1 MFDLRLF
8 EYIRI
13 TYFLFSTSFDL
24 ELRCNGHTSRTIFFL
39 RVLILYRPQY
49 IAYSP
54 LFPCKLLHNYLYTQ
68 MHPGE
73 RCTVGTD
80 GIRRISDAFHWN
92 AQETHRKIETVFQPE
107 YCFHF
112 RCFPA
117 GYNDFSAPFLQD
129 TVAGIFV
136 LGITSTNRNQRSTQ
150 SIQYLSSSFLC
161 SSSSC

>member
-13 TYFLFSTSFDL
+13 TYFLFSSSFHL

-68 MHPGE
+68 MP
-73 RCTVGTD
+73 
-80 GIRRISDAFHWN
+80 RRKMYGRNRRDPAHSDAFHWN
-92 AQETHRKIETVFQPE
+92 AQETHRKMEAVFQPE
-107 YCFHF
+107 FSRIFSNDF
-112 RCFPA
+112 RPFPTGKHRELAGIHRKKVPA
-117 GYNDFSAPFLQD
+117 GILLPLPVLSC
-129 TVAGIFV
+129 GI
-136 LGITSTNRNQRSTQ
+136 R
-150 SIQYLSSSFLC
+150 
-161 SSSSC
+161 